1 MGKLKDAGAERPP
14 TLEDDLQREAEDR
27 AGMAMGD
34 WLMGR
39 NLNRPIS
46 KLTRDEL
53 RLMAAV
59 AIGTWVI
66 VRAEQEAISR
76 ALPSNESSFLQ
87 AG

>member
-1 MGKLKDAGAERPP
+1 MGAVKDAGAERPP
-14 TLEDDLQREAEDR
+14 TLEDELQREAEQR
-27 AGMAMGD
+27 AGMAIGD

-46 KLTRDEL
+46 GLTRDEL

-59 AIGTWVI
+59 AIGTWVC
-66 VRAEQEAISR
+66 VRAEQEAVSNI
-76 ALPSNESSFLQ
+76 LPEQGSYLQ